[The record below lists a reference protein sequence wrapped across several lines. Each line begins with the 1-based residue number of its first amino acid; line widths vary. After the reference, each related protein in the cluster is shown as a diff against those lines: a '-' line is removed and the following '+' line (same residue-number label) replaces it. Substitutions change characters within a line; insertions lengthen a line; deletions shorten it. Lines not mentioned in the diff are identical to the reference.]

1 MKKYI
6 NKLLFLVL
14 ILSATSCSEDYLSE
28 EPTNA
33 YTPASALSTPENM
46 VLAINGIHREM
57 YAQSPLDDYTPGYAG
72 EQYIMAMLE
81 FGAGDYIRP
90 IPGVGWHAGAS
101 KWTSHT
107 NPSSNNV
114 SWTWFQ
120 YYHIIGS
127 VNNIINAAE
136 GMADNLDNNDLKVL
150 NNVLGQAYAYR
161 AWAHHRLVCLYA
173 KNPQY
178 TDANSELGVPIMLK
192 TASPFVGQARESV
205 AAVYAQ
211 CETDI
216 KAAIAY
222 LSDVKSSGN
231 SHINV
236 KVANGI
242 AARIA
247 LTKGD
252 FSTAATYA
260 NAARQG
266 YSLMGE
272 TDYKSGFNSALNKEW
287 MWAGTVLADQTT
299 YYRSWFYYVA
309 MNFNGSFDRGT
320 PRLINKTLF
329 NQISTTDYRRD
340 LFLDKMP
347 NTTVKWTGNT
357 IDPNYD
363 PNYPTKGAYDAA
375 IVAYNDEYFN
385 SKKSFK
391 KHPYQA
397 AKFLQENAAT
407 IEPEDI
413 LYMRVS
419 EMYLIEAEAL
429 AKSDDDDGA
438 ATVLFDLVSTRD
450 AAYTKSTKTGAALIA
465 EILLQRR
472 IEMFGEGHRWLDMLR
487 NDEALDL
494 TGSDAQKSY
503 YLAGYKQDKPS
514 VNKNWLFQIP
524 QAEMDANKLMVQNP
538 TADL

>member
-1 MKKYI
+1 M
-6 NKLLFLVL
+6 
-14 ILSATSCSEDYLSE
+14 
-28 EPTNA
+28 
-33 YTPASALSTPENM
+33 
-46 VLAINGIHREM
+46 
-57 YAQSPLDDYTPGYAG
+57 Q
-72 EQYIMAMLE
+72 
-81 FGAGDYIRP
+81 
-90 IPGVGWHAGAS
+90 
-101 KWTSHT
+101 
-107 NPSSNNV
+107 
-114 SWTWFQ
+114 
-120 YYHIIGS
+120 
-127 VNNIINAAE
+127 
-136 GMADNLDNNDLKVL
+136 
-150 NNVLGQAYAYR
+150 
-161 AWAHHRLVCLYA
+161 

-178 TDANSELGVPIMLK
+178 SDANSELGVPVMLK
-192 TASPFVGQARESV
+192 TASPYEGQARETV

-211 CETDI
+211 CEADI
-216 KAAIAY
+216 TLAISY
-222 LSDVKSSGN
+222 LNSNTNGS
-231 SHINV
+231 SHISSNI
-236 KVANGI
+236 ANGM

-252 FSTAATYA
+252 FAAAATYA

-266 YSLMGE
+266 FTLMGE
-272 TDYKSGFNSALNKEW
+272 ADYKSGFNSIENKEW
-287 MWAGTVLADQTT
+287 MWAGKVLADQTT

-329 NQISTTDYRRD
+329 NQISATDYRRD

-347 NTTVKWTGNT
+347 NTIVAWTGNPS
-357 IDPNYD
+357 DANYD
-363 PNYPTKGAYDAA
+363 ANYPTETAHTAA
-375 IVAYNDEYFN
+375 VKFYNDKYFN
-385 SKKSFK
+385 GKSSFK

-419 EMYLIEAEAL
+419 EMYLTEAEAL
-429 AKSDDDDGA
+429 AKSGNDAGA
-438 ATVLFDLVSTRD
+438 AAVLYELASARD
-450 AAYTKSTKTGAALIA
+450 SAYTLSTNTGSALIA

-472 IEMFGEGHRWLDMLR
+472 VEMLVKVTVGLDMLR

-524 QAEMDANKLMVQNP
+524 QAEMDANLLMVQNP

>member
-14 ILSATSCSEDYLSE
+14 ILSAASCSEDYLTE
-28 EPTNA
+28 DPTNA

-46 VLAINGIHREM
+46 LLAINGIHREM
-57 YAQSPLDDYTPGYAG
+57 YAQSPLDDYSPGYAG

-81 FGAGDYIRP
+81 YGAGDYIRP
-90 IPGVGWHAGAS
+90 IPGVGWHRGS
-101 KWTSHT
+101 CQWTSHT
-107 NPSSNNV
+107 SPTQRNP

-136 GMADNLDNNDLKVL
+136 GMTSSDLL
-150 NNVLGQAYAYR
+150 NNILGQAHAYR

-178 TDANSELGVPIMLK
+178 SDANTELGVPIMLK
-192 TASPFVGQARESV
+192 TTSPYVGQARETV
-205 AAVYAQ
+205 AAVYKQ
-211 CETDI
+211 CEDDI
-216 KAAIAY
+216 KAAITY
-222 LSDVKSSGN
+222 LADVKDSNN

-236 KVANGI
+236 EVANGI

-252 FSTAATYA
+252 FADAATYA
-260 NAARQG
+260 NVARQG

-272 TDYKSGFNSALNKEW
+272 ADYKSGFNSALNKEW
-287 MWAGTVLADQTT
+287 MWAGTVVADQTT

-320 PRLINKTLF
+320 PRIINKTLF
-329 NQISTTDYRRD
+329 NQIDTTDYRRD

-347 NTTVKWTGNT
+347 NTTVAWTGNPS
-357 IDPNYD
+357 DANYD
-363 PNYPTKGAYDAA
+363 SNYPTKESHTAA
-375 IVAYNDEYFN
+375 VSSYNDEYFN
-385 SKKSFK
+385 GKTSFK
-391 KHPYQA
+391 KHPYQV

-419 EMYLIEAEAL
+419 EMYLTEAEAL
-429 AKSDDDDGA
+429 AKSGNDAGA
-438 ATVLFDLVSTRD
+438 ATVLYDLVSSRD
-450 AAYTKSTKTGAALIA
+450 AAYTKSTNTGSALIA

-494 TGSDAQKSY
+494 TGSDAQPSY

-524 QAEMDANKLMVQNP
+524 QAEMDANSLMVQNP